1 MDCRKIA
8 CLAGGVIC
16 LLAGCVHHDPQPFVP
31 QQPPPP
37 SKPPA
42 AATPPRESKSKL
54 DSTVLDAK
62 PINCVRIGDFNA
74 GLATDSER
82 APGERERFAQLAKAA
97 YQRALQI
104 DPKFAPAYLG
114 LGSLYEAMGQ
124 REEALDS
131 YKNLLRFE
139 PQNQAAIL
147 AYARVQEKMENR
159 REALRTLQWAVTAMP
174 KEPAFWYEQ
183 GMCLGRAKDFDS
195 ALSSLGNAAHLR
207 PTNEDYSK
215 AVGFM
220 LARMGRPNEALP
232 WLKAAKLSAADAH
245 YEIARMM
252 QHIGRE
258 DLCREQLARAQQ
270 ADPNHLATAEML
282 AEIES
287 PATPS
292 KSSDPIRTVAYRP
305 EEVVQATTTLPSR
318 PVDSS
323 AELGRVMPMIPVVT
337 DAWDARPAAPPS
349 LTDPAP
355 PPPKAEPKKLPTLGI
370 GFEANP

>member
-1 MDCRKIA
+1 
-8 CLAGGVIC
+8 LC

-37 SKPPA
+37 PKPPA

-62 PINCVRIGDFNA
+62 PSSCVRIGDFNA
-74 GLATDSER
+74 ELAVDPTR
-82 APGERERFAQLAKAA
+82 APGERERFAQLAKSA
-97 YQRALQI
+97 YTRALQI
-104 DPKFAPAYLG
+104 DPKFASAYMG
-114 LGSLYEAMGQ
+114 LGSLYEVMGQ

-139 PQNQAAIL
+139 PQNQPAIL
-147 AYARVQEKMENR
+147 AYARVQEKMDDR
-159 REALRTLQWAVTAMP
+159 PGALKTLQWAVNAMP
-174 KEPAFWYEQ
+174 KEPAFWYEH
-183 GMCLGRAKDFDS
+183 GMCLGRAKDFDAS
-195 ALSSLGNAAHLR
+195 LSSLVNAAHLR

-220 LARMGRPNEALP
+220 LARLGRPNEALP
-232 WLKAAKLSAADAH
+232 WLRAAKLSPANAH

-258 DLCREQLARAQQ
+258 DLCREQLARAQE

-287 PATPS
+287 PASPP
-292 KSSDPIRTVAYRP
+292 KLAEPIRTVAYRP
-305 EEVVQATTTLPSR
+305 EEPVQPAATLPSR
-318 PVDSS
+318 PTDSS
-323 AELGRVMPMIPVVT
+323 AELGRVMPMIPVVS
-337 DAWDARPAAPPS
+337 DVWDARPAALPS

-355 PPPKAEPKKLPTLGI
+355 LPKAEPKKLPTLGV

>member
-1 MDCRKIA
+1 MTW
-8 CLAGGVIC
+8 LASGILC

-37 SKPPA
+37 PKPPA
-42 AATPPRESKSKL
+42 AASPPRESKSKL
-54 DSTVLDAK
+54 DATVLDAK

-74 GLATDSER
+74 GLAADPER
-82 APGERERFAQLAKAA
+82 APGEREHFAQLAKSA
-97 YQRALQI
+97 YTRALQI
-104 DPKFAPAYLG
+104 DPKFAPAYMGLG
-114 LGSLYEAMGQ
+114 LLYEVMGQ

-131 YKNLLRFE
+131 YRNLLRFE

-147 AYARVQEKMENR
+147 AFARMQEKMDNR
-159 REALRTLQWAVTAMP
+159 AGALKTLQWAITAMP
-174 KEPAFWYEQ
+174 KEPAYWYEQ
-183 GMCLGRAKDFDS
+183 GMCLGRAKDFDA
-195 ALSSLGNAAHLR
+195 ALSSLVNAAHLR
-207 PTNEDYSK
+207 PNYEDYNK

-232 WLKAAKLSAADAH
+232 WLKAAKLSSADAH

-258 DLCREQLARAQQ
+258 DLCREQLARAQE

-287 PATPS
+287 PATPP
-292 KSSDPIRTVAYRP
+292 KAAEPIRTVAYWP
-305 EEVVQATTTLPSR
+305 DESVQPAATLPSR
-318 PVDSS
+318 PTDSS
-323 AELGRVMPMIPVVT
+323 VELGRVMPMIPVVT
-337 DAWDARPAAPPS
+337 DVWDARPASTPS

-355 PPPKAEPKKLPTLGI
+355 TTPKAEPRKLPTLGV